1 MRSLTTAGALLLCTA
16 CATTSSWEPI
26 PKPWTRE
33 VIDVQRRVRVV
44 PVAGQPFEV
53 ERPQLEPDGKPV
65 LAWRGAGPDDRY
77 PARSLPVQ
85 DVESILGVNAQTA
98 GPSGYELGQA
108 VLVTFGVVLWGLIL
122 VAIFT

>member
-33 VIDVQRRVRVV
+33 IIDVQRRIRVV
-44 PVAGQPFEV
+44 PAHGQPFEV
-53 ERPQLEPDGKPV
+53 ERPLLEPEGQPV

-77 PARSLPVQ
+77 PARSMPLPEV
-85 DVESILGVNAQTA
+85 VSILGVNAKTA
-98 GPSGYELGQA
+98 GPSSYELGQA
-108 VLVTFGVVLWGLIL
+108 ALVTVGVILWGLIL
-122 VAIFT
+122 IAIFT